1 MSESTVLQ
9 WLRTIR
15 ACVAHR
21 CACERGVLI
30 SCRWNTAV
38 SQMLVVPILRFC
50 YFGCG
55 DRTAR
60 KMCYALV
67 CPHWA
72 LGLAMPFFLGGVVAW
87 VLAVVVPYCR
97 MIRMS
102 AQLCKMERDQ
112 PHEQREGVQ
121 LQDEAM
127 AALEQVSNTINSRR
141 GRMSRADI
149 WREVDHLHSRLSAL
163 RGENRE
169 AETMVVVQAEAIP
182 ESLQG
187 GALGGEV
194 QMARPLDAV
203 RQMGAS
209 YQLSFTPR
217 SHFAVADVGG
227 GTEGDA
233 AAVAATQQTIGTTTS
248 VDPYLTGQPA
258 SSGSVRMGP

>member
-1 MSESTVLQ
+1 
-9 WLRTIR
+9 
-15 ACVAHR
+15 
-21 CACERGVLI
+21 
-30 SCRWNTAV
+30 
-38 SQMLVVPILRFC
+38 MLVVPILRFC

-67 CPHWA
+67 CPHWM

-87 VLAVVVPYCR
+87 TLAVLIPYFR
-97 MIRMS
+97 MIRVS

-112 PHEQREGVQ
+112 PQEQREGVQ
-121 LQDEAM
+121 LQDDAM

-149 WREVDHLHSRLSAL
+149 WREVDHLHARLSAL

-169 AETMVVVQAEAIP
+169 AETTVVVQAEAIP

-194 QMARPLDAV
+194 QIARPLDTV
-203 RQMGAS
+203 RHMGAS
-209 YQLSFTPR
+209 YQLSFSPR
-217 SHFAVADVGG
+217 SHFAVVNVED
-227 GTEGDA
+227 GTE
-233 AAVAATQQTIGTTTS
+233 VAATVASGDTPAMDATQQAIGVTTS
-248 VDPYLTGQPA
+248 ADRTRQPA
-258 SSGSVRMGP
+258 SPGP